1 MILKSHLISRS
12 RPPLRPAALRV
23 LPPRRKESTARELL
37 MESIRFAR
45 GDENCPKYFT
55 QRIDKIIAAVPKPDR
70 ALDLQQGRGG
80 AGGKRLEELLEEE
93 EEE

>member
-1 MILKSHLISRS
+1 MLILKSHLTSRS

-37 MESIRFAR
+37 MESIRFAS

-55 QRIDKIIAAVPKPDR
+55 KKIGKIIAVAPKPDR
-70 ALDLQQGRGG
+70 A
-80 AGGKRLEELLEEE
+80 
-93 EEE
+93 